1 MSGLLDL
8 HLDKVADPVAVPGG
22 ESYELKITSSKI
34 APSKSSDR
42 NLIKV
47 SYEIIGHPTA
57 SAVFDNMSL
66 PMAGDDEKKVY
77 FFQMNLKK
85 FCQAFGLDLKDP
97 GNPGDWVGLTAW
109 NTLKQGENEQTGE
122 IENNIGRWDIKK

>member
-8 HLDKVADPVAVPGG
+8 HLDKVEDPVAVPTG
-22 ESYELKITSSKI
+22 ETYELKITSAKV

-42 NLIKV
+42 DLIKV

-57 SAVFDNMSL
+57 QAVFDNMSL
-66 PMAGDDEKKVY
+66 PMKGDDEKKVY

-85 FCQAFGLDLKDP
+85 FCQAFGLDLADP
-97 GNPGDWVGLTAW
+97 GNPTDWVGLTAW
-109 NTLKQGENEQTGE
+109 NNLKLEENEQTGE
-122 IENNIGRWDIKK
+122 MQNNIGRWEVKK